1 MIDHPERI
9 PTEILD
15 YSYLNSGPVK
25 YIREDVVMAEIKR
38 LMEERDRLYDRE
50 ATMAKELEE
59 QSRIIGMSGER
70 EARHL
75 AEIERLKAERNKIIE
90 EREGIRSALESGL
103 PEQDLS
109 EREHGYEQGIED
121 YFQAIR
127 ALKEEG

>member
-25 YIREDVVMAEIKR
+25 YIREDVVMAE
-38 LMEERDRLYDRE
+38 
-50 ATMAKELEE
+50 
-59 QSRIIGMSGER
+59 
-70 EARHL
+70 
-75 AEIERLKAERNKIIE
+75 RNKIIE
-90 EREGIRSALESGL
+90 ECEGIRSALESGL

>member
-75 AEIERLKAERNKIIE
+75 AEIQRLRKSGANLLDRLEKFIDRRFVDDGPDREYNKLHDAMEQLRGELKE
-90 EREGIRSALESGL
+90 ERE
-103 PEQDLS
+103 
-109 EREHGYEQGIED
+109 
-121 YFQAIR
+121 
-127 ALKEEG
+127 